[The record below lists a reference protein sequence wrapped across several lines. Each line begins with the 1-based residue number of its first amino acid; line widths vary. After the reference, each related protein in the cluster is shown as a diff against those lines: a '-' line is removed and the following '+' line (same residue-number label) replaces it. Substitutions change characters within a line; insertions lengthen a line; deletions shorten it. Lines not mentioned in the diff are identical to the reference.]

1 MGKSLA
7 SRRRRPQRLRS
18 PEPARPARR
27 LTRSRASLR
36 GRHVHGRRCRS
47 SLTKTSVTCSHAV
60 IVPYPAWRACHM
72 LARLASPLPRQLLQA
87 FPSQPLPRRLSDR
100 LFVSTLF
107 PRLG

>member
-1 MGKSLA
+1 
-7 SRRRRPQRLRS
+7 
-18 PEPARPARR
+18 
-27 LTRSRASLR
+27 
-36 GRHVHGRRCRS
+36 
-47 SLTKTSVTCSHAV
+47 V

-107 PRLG
+107 PRLGWPPRIDDCCDRASASACFPREPSSRVSAHACRHFAPASRLL